1 MTAHI
6 RNLAPSQLCNIS
18 VVDNDFA
25 RCRSLLMHNEFKK
38 CTLACARCTDNK
50 YKLAL
55 INTQRNT
62 VESMRAIRVC
72 LDTFIK
78 SIIKS
83 PLFCSYY
90 TNTHKK
96 VKTPKAQQDT
106 VLGHTLTKSVFCR
119 TCVEV
124 FLNHKSYL
132 EHDCVLKLTEVKTCE
147 LFNFSSLYTRVFLC
161 TKSFLDVSETLRL
174 FSKKRWIV
182 KRVS

>member
-1 MTAHI
+1 MAI
-6 RNLAPSQLCNIS
+6 
-18 VVDNDFA
+18 
-25 RCRSLLMHNEFKK
+25 LLDVGVFLMQNEFKK

-62 VESMRAIRVC
+62 VESMSAKGYV

-96 VKTPKAQQDT
+96 SKRPKHSKTPCQS
-106 VLGHTLTKSVFCR
+106 TLTSTLFCR

-147 LFNFSSLYTRVFLC
+147 LFNFF
-161 TKSFLDVSETLRL
+161 KSVHKSVSVYKEL
-174 FSKKRWIV
+174 S
-182 KRVS
+182 